1 MKKDED
7 MKKDEN
13 IEYLDSN
20 SSTNAKFCI
29 VEGRLA
35 LDDGLYYIFK
45 DGSFKEK

>member
-7 MKKDEN
+7 

-20 SSTNAKFCI
+20 SSSKFCI
-29 VEGRLA
+29 VAGILA

>member
-1 MKKDED
+1 

-13 IEYLDSN
+13 IKELDSKL
-20 SSTNAKFCI
+20 SAKFCI
-29 VEGRLA
+29 VDGKLA